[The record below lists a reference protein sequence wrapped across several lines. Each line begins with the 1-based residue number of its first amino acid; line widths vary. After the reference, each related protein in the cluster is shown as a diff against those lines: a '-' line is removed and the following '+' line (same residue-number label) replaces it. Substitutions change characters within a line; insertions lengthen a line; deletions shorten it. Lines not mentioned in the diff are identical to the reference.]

1 MNVVIYARYS
11 SERQTEQ
18 SIEGQLKVC
27 HEFADRNGF
36 SVVHEYIDRAMTG
49 KTDGRPQFQKMIQDS
64 DKKQFQGV
72 LVYQLDRFSRN
83 RYDSAVYKRAL
94 RKNGVKVF
102 SAQENITDDANGILI
117 EGLLESIAEY
127 YSVELSQKVKRGMN
141 LNAEKCLSNGGTIP
155 FGYKSVNKHL
165 VIDEETAPIVRLIF
179 EMYANGSKT
188 SEIAEYLN
196 ERHIRTASGAKFNKN
211 SLHSILKNRKYIGVY
226 KYGDIEIAD
235 GVPRILSD
243 ELFQQVE
250 QVLMRNQKNAG
261 HNKAKMEYLLTTKL
275 FCGHCGAPMVGVSA
289 RSKTGKVYYYYSCNN
304 ARIKSCGK
312 KNEQKER
319 IEEAVIRKCQELL
332 TEENIRR
339 ISANVAAVAKREQ
352 ESSELRRL
360 NRLLKECKA
369 AIENLM
375 KALES
380 GQNMDI
386 ISDRITQK
394 RTECMQL
401 EKSIAAEKLK
411 HVTLTESEIQFF
423 LTKLRSGDIN
433 DLQRRRAL
441 IHIFVNS
448 VYLYDDKLVIFFNA
462 SDNPVTVD
470 AELLKEVAKNR
481 NATGN
486 LYSSQCGSP

>member
-1 MNVVIYARYS
+1 M
-11 SERQTEQ
+11 
-18 SIEGQLKVC
+18 
-27 HEFADRNGF
+27 
-36 SVVHEYIDRAMTG
+36 
-49 KTDGRPQFQKMIQDS
+49 
-64 DKKQFQGV
+64 
-72 LVYQLDRFSRN
+72 
-83 RYDSAVYKRAL
+83 
-94 RKNGVKVF
+94 
-102 SAQENITDDANGILI
+102 
-117 EGLLESIAEY
+117 
-127 YSVELSQKVKRGMN
+127 
-141 LNAEKCLSNGGTIP
+141 
-155 FGYKSVNKHL
+155 
-165 VIDEETAPIVRLIF
+165 
-179 EMYANGSKT
+179 
-188 SEIAEYLN
+188 
-196 ERHIRTASGAKFNKN
+196 
-211 SLHSILKNRKYIGVY
+211 
-226 KYGDIEIAD
+226 
-235 GVPRILSD
+235 
-243 ELFQQVE
+243 
-250 QVLMRNQKNAG
+250 
-261 HNKAKMEYLLTTKL
+261 
-275 FCGHCGAPMVGVSA
+275 
-289 RSKTGKVYYYYSCNN
+289 
-304 ARIKSCGK
+304 
-312 KNEQKER
+312 
-319 IEEAVIRKCQELL
+319 
-332 TEENIRR
+332 
-339 ISANVAAVAKREQ
+339 
-352 ESSELRRL
+352 
-360 NRLLKECKA
+360 LKECKA